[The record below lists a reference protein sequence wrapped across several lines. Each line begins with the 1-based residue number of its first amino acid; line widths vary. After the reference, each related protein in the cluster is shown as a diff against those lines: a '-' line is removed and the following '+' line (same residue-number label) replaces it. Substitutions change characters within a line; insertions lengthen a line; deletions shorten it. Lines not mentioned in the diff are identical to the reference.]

1 MTSSRRR
8 ALWFAAA
15 VSVFLLAVIGTV
27 LSVDR
32 STGSEP
38 SRYTAHQV
46 VADHDALVSAR
57 PLADRS
63 PLDLRQV
70 HSKLLLLAWIGV
82 LLVAALLAR
91 TAGRA
96 VELRTL
102 RSGSVVS
109 IRHRFDR
116 GPPAVSFA

>member
-1 MTSSRRR
+1 MTPFRQR
-8 ALWFAAA
+8 AILLAAA
-15 VSVFLLAVIGTV
+15 VSVFVLATVGTV
-27 LSVDR
+27 MSVDR
-32 STGSEP
+32 ATGSEP
-38 SRYTAHQV
+38 SRISAHQL

-57 PLADRS
+57 PVADRS
-63 PLDLRQV
+63 VLDLRQV

-91 TAGRA
+91 TAGRS

-116 GPPAVSFA
+116 GPPAVSFV

>member
-1 MTSSRRR
+1 MTLSRRR
-8 ALWFAAA
+8 AISFAAA
-15 VSVFLLAVIGTV
+15 VSVFLLATV
-27 LSVDR
+27 GGAWTLDR

-38 SRYTAHQV
+38 SRITSHQV
-46 VADHDALVSAR
+46 IADHDALVSAR

-63 PLDLRQV
+63 PLDLRQD

-96 VELRTL
+96 VELRAL

-116 GPPAVSFA
+116 GPPAVSFV